1 VQLKQTEDAVKNS
14 ADASSQLQQVQIDN
28 LTRDKEEL
36 EEKLKTEREQSSAAL
51 QQLRGSIEQEKAQ
64 AAERSNQ
71 LMSSSDRE
79 KQELLAN
86 FELERKEAFRRDLE
100 VSDKLKAAQ
109 QALAQEQKKSAKLV
123 QDMAIQQKQQA
134 SASNKLVQMQK
145 ALQKN
150 ILPAFKDIKSK
161 QQQLQSMMSQ
171 WQRQYADDMVEN
183 QTTTVQH
190 LDALVHKSLRK
201 MEVIL
206 TQKEQ
211 RINQMNVKMRK
222 LHNEIQ
228 DLKGNIRVLCR
239 VRPLSDAEDRRM
251 ETYAVT
257 FPEDDI
263 VCLQTAGREGAS
275 GSGRTEEKPFQY
287 NRVFPPAY
295 DQQQV
300 FAEAEPL
307 VTSVMD
313 GYNVCMFA
321 YGQTGSGKTHTM
333 EGPKPDR
340 GVYFRAVKEMFRIAQ
355 EREAKWNYSITMSVL
370 EIYNEKLIDLLNDKR
385 TRKIDDDEEDQ
396 ADAKLEIYH
405 EQDGAVE
412 VKNLTQVSVGS
423 VAEVEREIEHGS
435 RNRSTFATKIN
446 EHSSRSH
453 LVVSFRVRGQDVKGI
468 TTYYSKMHLVDLAGS
483 ERIAK
488 SEATGDRLKEAQHI
502 NKSLSALGDVMAAL
516 GTKKA
521 HIPYRNS
528 KLTTVLQDSLGGNA
542 KVLMFVALSP
552 TTECASETLCSLNFA
567 SRVAKVELGQAK
579 RNVLVEKQVSSEGSA
594 GRLGSGKTRVK
605 PERSGGV

>member
-1 VQLKQTEDAVKNS
+1 LKRERDQ
-14 ADASSQLQQVQIDN
+14 AS
-28 LTRDKEEL
+28 EEL
-36 EEKLKTEREQSSAAL
+36 QKLRLAV
-51 QQLRGSIEQEKAQ
+51 EQEKTQAQ
-64 AAERSNQ
+64 ERTSLAQ
-71 LMSSSDRE
+71 SSSDKE
-79 KQELLAN
+79 KQELLAK
-86 FELERKEAFRRDLE
+86 FELERREAFSRDLDL
-100 VSDKLKAAQ
+100 SDKLKAAQ
-109 QALAQEQKKSAKLV
+109 QALSNEQKKSSRMA
-123 QDMAIQQKQQA
+123 QDMAVQQKQQA
-134 SASNKLVQMQK
+134 AASSKLAQMRQ
-145 ALQKN
+145 AMQTS
-150 ILPAFKDIKSK
+150 ISPAFKDIKSK
-161 QQQLQSMMSQ
+161 QQQLQGMMQQ
-171 WQRQYADDMVEN
+171 WQRSYADDMVEN

-190 LDALVHKSLRK
+190 LDALVTKSLKK
-201 MEVIL
+201 MEVSL

-239 VRPLSDAEDRRM
+239 VRPLSDGEDQRM
-251 ETYAVT
+251 ERYAVT
-257 FPEDDI
+257 FPEDDV
-263 VCLQTAGREGAS
+263 VCLQMVGREDMS
-275 GSGRTEEKPFQY
+275 GTSPGRVEEKPFQY

-333 EGPKPDR
+333 EGPKSNR
-340 GVYFRAVKEMFRIAQ
+340 GVYFRSVAEMFRLAK
-355 EREAKWNYSITMSVL
+355 EREAKWTYQITITIL
-370 EIYNEKLIDLLNDKR
+370 EIYNEKLVDLLNDKR
-385 TRKIDDDEEDQ
+385 TKKIDDDEEDV
-396 ADAKLEIYH
+396 ADAKLEVYH
-405 EQDGAVE
+405 DQDGSVE
-412 VKNLTQVSVGS
+412 VKNLTQVPVNSV
-423 VAEVEREIEHGS
+423 EDIEREIEHGS

-579 RNVLVEKQVSSEGSA
+579 RNVVVEKQVSAEGSA
-594 GRLGSGKTRVK
+594 GRLGKARVK